1 MLKSHFYTLEG
12 RSNLLK
18 RPLKAEI
25 EEQIV
30 REKLMHYIN
39 NTLRVFGDWSKLL
52 PSQLYRSVPI
62 GRTHNVFFHLNS
74 IIVTTFVK
82 GCCQIKAS
90 RANPI
95 KQ

>member
-1 MLKSHFYTLEG
+1 MLKSHSYTLEG
-12 RSNLLK
+12 RSNLVI

-39 NTLRVFGDWSKLL
+39 NTLRVFGDWSNYYHHNYIDPYL
-52 PSQLYRSVPI
+52 I
-62 GRTHNVFFHLNS
+62 CRTHNVFFHLNS
-74 IIVTTFVK
+74 MLVTTFVK

-90 RANPI
+90 RANSI